1 MSPAI
6 AFRVYAALLS
16 AMTIWGFSFLA
27 IKDAL
32 STVPVFSLLFSRFLL
47 AAILLGTVAGFRRAL
62 RVRRRDL
69 LALVGLSG
77 LSPVGYFLFE
87 TFGVARTQPSHV
99 ALIIAIIPITVYV
112 IAFARRQ
119 ERASVRKTVGILT
132 AYAGILL
139 IIGFGQ
145 REPGASL
152 TGDLLVLC
160 AVLCAAART
169 SLIKDVLRRVTP
181 LQLTFYQ
188 FFFSLFVF
196 GPLAATDGFGWVS
209 EVSTLVALEIL
220 FLGVFCSAGAFLA
233 MHYALSHLSATR
245 VAVSAN
251 LVPLITLVAEVTLLG
266 SPLTPIKGIGTAVTL
281 AGVLLTQWGRAP
293 DGPPTLDLEG
303 SIVKR

>member
-47 AAILLGTVAGFRRAL
+47 AAILLGTVAGFRRAF

-196 GPLAATDGFGWVS
+196 GPLAAIDGFGWVS
-209 EVSTLVALEIL
+209 EVSTLVVLEIL

-251 LVPLITLVAEVTLLG
+251 LVPLITLAAEVTLLG
-266 SPLTPIKGIGTAVTL
+266 SALTPIKGIGTAVTL